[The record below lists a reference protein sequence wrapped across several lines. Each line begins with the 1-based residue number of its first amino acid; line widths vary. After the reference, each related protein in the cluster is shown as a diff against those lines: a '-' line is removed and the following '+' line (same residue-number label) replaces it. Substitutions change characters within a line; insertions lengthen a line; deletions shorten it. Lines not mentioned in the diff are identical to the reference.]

1 MNYGL
6 RNKGLN
12 MTSNE
17 AGKGDKQRP
26 TNHNVF
32 SNNYDLIFKKKPD
45 GQKTDRTINTVQEDR
60 QEQLPGTSQTT
71 HD

>member
-1 MNYGL
+1 MT
-6 RNKGLN
+6 NK
-12 MTSNE
+12 

-26 TNHNVF
+26 TNYNSF
-32 SNNYDLIFKKKPD
+32 SSNYDLCFKKKPNE
-45 GQKTDRTINTVQEDR
+45 QKTDRTIDTVQEDR

>member
-1 MNYGL
+1 MAL
-6 RNKGLN
+6 
-12 MTSNE
+12 NE

-32 SNNYDLIFKKKPD
+32 SNNYDLCFKKKPNE
-45 GQKTDRTINTVQEDR
+45 QKTDRTIDTVQEAR